1 LLHVEVYNLK
11 CFVVSTLQL
20 VIAADVGNSFSGDIA
35 VDDFKLNQYP
45 CKLGKFT
52 LLEWKEQIFLPL
64 IFHASHKFV
73 VSQLWQNLSLST
85 FNQVMPLH

>member
-52 LLEWKEQIFLPL
+52 LLE
-64 IFHASHKFV
+64 
-73 VSQLWQNLSLST
+73 
-85 FNQVMPLH
+85 